1 MIGESRGES
10 LIWVNSSLLE
20 ITSWK
25 GEKLTRTEKAEF
37 ISSLTE
43 EFKSSDGLI
52 VCDYKGL
59 NVKTIEALRN
69 ASRPEAVNVKVIK
82 NTLASIAMTNAG
94 IEGLELKDTNIF
106 VWGADQL
113 AVTKVVAT
121 FAKTNPNFIIK
132 SGFAGGIVVDA
143 AKVEALSK
151 MPSRNELIGMLL
163 STWMAPITNFTIG
176 LDALRAKKQEA
187 VESIFVRLKS
197 YM

>member
-1 MIGESRGES
+1 M
-10 LIWVNSSLLE
+10 
-20 ITSWK
+20 
-25 GEKLTRTEKAEF
+25 TRKEKAEF

-43 EFKSSDGLI
+43 EFKTSDGLI

-59 NVKTIEALRN
+59 NVKSIEVLRN
-69 ASRPEAVNVKVIK
+69 SARIENVTVQVIK
-82 NTLASIAMTNAG
+82 NTLANIAMKDAG
-94 IEGLELKDTNIF
+94 IDGLELKDTNIF

-113 AVTKVVAT
+113 AVTKIVAA

-176 LDALRAKKQEA
+176 LDALRAKKQES
-187 VESIFVRLKS
+187 E
-197 YM
+197 

>member
-1 MIGESRGES
+1 M
-10 LIWVNSSLLE
+10 
-20 ITSWK
+20 
-25 GEKLTRTEKAEF
+25 TRTEKAEF

-59 NVKTIEALRN
+59 NVKAIEALRN
-69 ASRPEAVNVKVIK
+69 SARPEAVSVKVIK
-82 NTLASIAMTNAG
+82 NTLVSIAMTNAG

-121 FAKTNPNFIIK
+121 FAKTNPNFVIK
-132 SGFAGGIVVDA
+132 SGFAGGVVVDA

-176 LDALRAKKQEA
+176 LDALRAKKQES
-187 VESIFVRLKS
+187 E
-197 YM
+197 

>member
-1 MIGESRGES
+1 
-10 LIWVNSSLLE
+10 
-20 ITSWK
+20 
-25 GEKLTRTEKAEF
+25 LTRKEKAEF
-37 ISSLTE
+37 INSLTE
-43 EFKSSDGLI
+43 EFKASDGLI

-59 NVKTIEALRN
+59 NVKAIEVLRN
-69 ASRPEAVNVKVIK
+69 NARLENVNVQVIK
-82 NTLASIAMTNAG
+82 NTLAKIAMKDADMD
-94 IEGLELKDTNIF
+94 GLELKDTNIF

-176 LDALRAKKQEA
+176 LDALRAKKQESA
-187 VESIFVRLKS
+187 
-197 YM
+197 

>member
-1 MIGESRGES
+1 M
-10 LIWVNSSLLE
+10 
-20 ITSWK
+20 
-25 GEKLTRTEKAEF
+25 TRIEKAEF
-37 ISSLTE
+37 VSSLTE

-59 NVKTIEALRN
+59 NVKAIEALRN
-69 ASRPEAVNVKVIK
+69 SARPEAVSVKVIK

-121 FAKTNPNFIIK
+121 FAKTNPNFVIK
-132 SGFAGGIVVDA
+132 SGFAGGVVVDA

-176 LDALRAKKQEA
+176 LDALRAKKQES
-187 VESIFVRLKS
+187 E
-197 YM
+197 

>member
-1 MIGESRGES
+1 M
-10 LIWVNSSLLE
+10 
-20 ITSWK
+20 
-25 GEKLTRTEKAEF
+25 TRTEKAEF

-59 NVKTIEALRN
+59 NVKAIEALRN
-69 ASRPEAVNVKVIK
+69 ASRPEAVSVKVIK

-121 FAKTNPNFIIK
+121 FAKTNP
-132 SGFAGGIVVDA
+132 
-143 AKVEALSK
+143 
-151 MPSRNELIGMLL
+151 MMLL
-163 STWMAPITNFTIG
+163 KLKHFLKCHHVMSLLECFYQLGWLQLQTLLSVLMH
-176 LDALRAKKQEA
+176 
-187 VESIFVRLKS
+187 FVLKNKS
-197 YM
+197 LNRTYM

>member
-1 MIGESRGES
+1 M
-10 LIWVNSSLLE
+10 
-20 ITSWK
+20 
-25 GEKLTRTEKAEF
+25 TRTEKAEF
-37 ISSLTE
+37 INSLTE

-59 NVKTIEALRN
+59 NTKAIEALRN
-69 ASRPEAVNVKVIK
+69 SARPEDIKVKVIK
-82 NTLASIAMTNAG
+82 NTLASIAMKNAG
-94 IEGLELKDTNIF
+94 IEDLALKDTNIF

-121 FAKTNPNFIIK
+121 FAKTNPNFVIK
-132 SGFAGGIVVDA
+132 SGFAGGVVVDA

-176 LDALRAKKQEA
+176 LDALRAKKQDSE
-187 VESIFVRLKS
+187 
-197 YM
+197 

>member
-1 MIGESRGES
+1 M
-10 LIWVNSSLLE
+10 
-20 ITSWK
+20 
-25 GEKLTRTEKAEF
+25 TRKEKAEF

-59 NVKTIEALRN
+59 NVKSIEVLRN
-69 ASRPEAVNVKVIK
+69 SARIENITVQVVK
-82 NTLASIAMTNAG
+82 NTLANIAMKDAG
-94 IEGLELKDTNIF
+94 IEGLELKDTNIY

-113 AVTKVVAT
+113 AVTKIVTT

-143 AKVEALSK
+143 AKIEALSK

-176 LDALRAKKQEA
+176 LDALRAKKQES
-187 VESIFVRLKS
+187 E
-197 YM
+197 

>member
-1 MIGESRGES
+1 M
-10 LIWVNSSLLE
+10 
-20 ITSWK
+20 
-25 GEKLTRTEKAEF
+25 TRTEKAEF
-37 ISSLTE
+37 INSLTE

-59 NVKTIEALRN
+59 NTKAIEALRN
-69 ASRPEAVNVKVIK
+69 SARPEDIKVKVIK
-82 NTLASIAMTNAG
+82 NTLAGIAMKNAG
-94 IEGLELKDTNIF
+94 IEDLALKDTNIF

-121 FAKTNPNFIIK
+121 FAKKNPNFVIK
-132 SGFAGGIVVDA
+132 SGFAGGVVVDA

-176 LDALRAKKQEA
+176 LDALRAKKQDSE
-187 VESIFVRLKS
+187 
-197 YM
+197 

>member
-1 MIGESRGES
+1 M
-10 LIWVNSSLLE
+10 
-20 ITSWK
+20 
-25 GEKLTRTEKAEF
+25 TRTEKAEF

-59 NVKTIEALRN
+59 NVKAIEALRN
-69 ASRPEAVNVKVIK
+69 SARPEVVNVKVIK
-82 NTLASIAMTNAG
+82 NTLASIAMKNAG

-113 AVTKVVAT
+113 AVTKIVAT

-143 AKVEALSK
+143 VKVEALSK

-176 LDALRAKKQEA
+176 LDALRAKKQES
-187 VESIFVRLKS
+187 E
-197 YM
+197 

>member
-1 MIGESRGES
+1 M
-10 LIWVNSSLLE
+10 
-20 ITSWK
+20 
-25 GEKLTRTEKAEF
+25 TRTEKAEF

-59 NVKTIEALRN
+59 KTKAIEALRN
-69 ASRPEAVNVKVIK
+69 SARPEGINVQVIK
-82 NTLASIAMTNAG
+82 NTLASIAMKNAG
-94 IEGLELKDTNIF
+94 IEDLELKDTNIF

-113 AVTKVVAT
+113 AVTKIVAN

-143 AKVEALSK
+143 AKVDALSK

-176 LDALRAKKQEA
+176 LDALRAKKQES
-187 VESIFVRLKS
+187 E
-197 YM
+197 

>member
-1 MIGESRGES
+1 MKKIR
-10 LIWVNSSLLE
+10 
-20 ITSWK
+20 
-25 GEKLTRTEKAEF
+25 KAEF
-37 ISSLTE
+37 INSLTE

-59 NVKTIEALRN
+59 NTKAIEALRN
-69 ASRPEAVNVKVIK
+69 SARPEDIKVKVIK
-82 NTLASIAMTNAG
+82 NTLAGIAMKNAG
-94 IEGLELKDTNIF
+94 IEDLALKDTNIF

-121 FAKTNPNFIIK
+121 FAKTNPNFVIK
-132 SGFAGGIVVDA
+132 SGFAGGVVVDA

-176 LDALRAKKQEA
+176 LDALRAKKQDSE
-187 VESIFVRLKS
+187 
-197 YM
+197 

>member
-1 MIGESRGES
+1 M
-10 LIWVNSSLLE
+10 
-20 ITSWK
+20 
-25 GEKLTRTEKAEF
+25 TRTEKAEF

-59 NVKTIEALRN
+59 NVKAIEALRN
-69 ASRPEAVNVKVIK
+69 SARPEAVSVKVIK

-121 FAKTNPNFIIK
+121 FAKTYPNFVIK
-132 SGFAGGIVVDA
+132 SGFAGGVVVDA

-176 LDALRAKKQEA
+176 LDALRAKKQES
-187 VESIFVRLKS
+187 E
-197 YM
+197 

>member
-1 MIGESRGES
+1 M
-10 LIWVNSSLLE
+10 
-20 ITSWK
+20 
-25 GEKLTRTEKAEF
+25 TRIEKAEF
-37 ISSLTE
+37 VSSLTE

-59 NVKTIEALRN
+59 KTKAIEALRN
-69 ASRPEAVNVKVIK
+69 SARPEGINVQVIK
-82 NTLASIAMTNAG
+82 NTLASIAMKNAG
-94 IEGLELKDTNIF
+94 IEDLELKDTNIF

-113 AVTKVVAT
+113 AVTKIVAN

-143 AKVEALSK
+143 AKVDALSK

-176 LDALRAKKQEA
+176 LDALRAKKQES
-187 VESIFVRLKS
+187 E
-197 YM
+197 

>member
-1 MIGESRGES
+1 M
-10 LIWVNSSLLE
+10 
-20 ITSWK
+20 
-25 GEKLTRTEKAEF
+25 TRTEKAEF

-43 EFKSSDGLI
+43 AFKTSDGLI

-59 NVKTIEALRN
+59 NVKSIEVLRN
-69 ASRPEAVNVKVIK
+69 SARTENVTVQVIK
-82 NTLASIAMTNAG
+82 NTLANIAMKNAG
-94 IEGLELKDTNIF
+94 LDGLDLKDTNIF

-113 AVTKVVAT
+113 AVTKIVAT

-176 LDALRAKKQEA
+176 LDALRAKKQES
-187 VESIFVRLKS
+187 E
-197 YM
+197 